1 MENTGNKR
9 LTWKY
14 FIGWMLLACYHS
26 VVIYMSGYIMWT
38 NNSAIFATP
47 QTANFYCFG
56 TFMIHNVVVLV
67 NLKLWLEAKYQSYWF
82 IGFILGSIAVFIFTS
97 VLYNLFIS

>member
-14 FIGWMLLACYHS
+14 FIGWMVLAVYHS
-26 VVIYMSGYIMWT
+26 LVIYVSGYIIWS
-38 NNSAIFATP
+38 NNNAILPTP
-47 QTANFYCFG
+47 FTVNFFCFG

-67 NLKLWLEAKYQSYWF
+67 NLKLWLEAKYQSFWF
-82 IGFILGSIAVFIFTS
+82 IGTVLGSISVFIVTT
-97 VLYNLFIS
+97 VLYNLFDL